1 MEGLSELAR
10 GQCVT
15 GNVIVLNG
23 TSSAG
28 KTTLAKAIQT
38 TADEPYQLFAFDQF
52 RDGLP
57 DRFRGL
63 NSPKGSPG
71 YAGLNVVAAPDEGVV
86 KAYIKLGEHALTML
100 HGMHQAI
107 ASFAHT
113 GHHVIVDHYVN
124 HPRAADDLVSTFV
137 GLKTTLVRVVCDR
150 RELLRRESLRPGRF
164 PGTAET
170 QRDIM
175 NECFEYDLT
184 VDSTH
189 TPATELARDVLAYV
203 ATQTIGN

>member
-1 MEGLSELAR
+1 MGHPSKLVRNGGVS
-10 GQCVT
+10 

-38 TADEPYQLFAFDQF
+38 AASEPYQLFAFDQF

-57 DRFRGL
+57 DRYRGL
-63 NSPKGSPG
+63 NSPEGSPG
-71 YAGLNVVAAPDEGVV
+71 SAGLNVIAAPADGDI
-86 KAYIKLGEHALTML
+86 KAYIMMGSHGLKML
-100 HGMHQAI
+100 NGMHQAI
-107 ASFAHT
+107 ASFARS

-124 HPRAADDLVSTFV
+124 HQHAADDLVAAFD
-137 GLKTTLVRVVCDR
+137 GLKTTLVRVVCDHD
-150 RELLRRESLRPGRF
+150 ELMRRESSRPGRF

-170 QRDIM
+170 QSDIM
-175 NECFEYDLT
+175 NTCFAYDIT

-189 TPATELARDVLAYV
+189 QSASELAVSVLNFV
-203 ATQTIGN
+203 AQ

>member
-1 MEGLSELAR
+1 M
-10 GQCVT
+10 T

-38 TADEPYQLFAFDQF
+38 TAEEPYQLFAFDQF

-63 NSPKGSPG
+63 NSPEGSPG
-71 YAGLNVVAAPDEGVV
+71 YDGLNVVAAPDDGVV
-86 KAYIKLGEHALTML
+86 KAYIKLGSHALTML

-107 ASFAHT
+107 ASFART

-124 HPRAADDLVSTFV
+124 HPHAAEDLVST
-137 GLKTTLVRVVCDR
+137 LADIRTTLVRVVCDR
-150 RELLRRESLRPGRF
+150 PELLRRESLRPGRF

-175 NECFEYDLT
+175 NQCFKYDLT

-189 TPATELARDVLAYV
+189 TSATILAREVLAFV
-203 ATQTIGN
+203 ANQAQGMTLNDTV

>member
-1 MEGLSELAR
+1 M
-10 GQCVT
+10 T
-15 GNVIVLNG
+15 GHVIVLNG

-38 TADEPYQLFAFDQF
+38 SANEPYQLFAFDQF

-63 NSPKGSPG
+63 NSPAGSPG
-71 YAGLNVVAAPDEGVV
+71 YAGLNVVAAPDDGVV
-86 KAYIKLGEHALTML
+86 KAYIKLGAHALTML

-107 ASFAHT
+107 ASFART

-124 HPRAADDLVSTFV
+124 HPHAADDLVSTFT
-137 GLKTTLVRVVCDR
+137 GLKTTLVCVICERP
-150 RELLRRESLRPGRF
+150 ELLRRESLRPGRF

-175 NECFEYDLT
+175 NECFQYDLT

-189 TPATELARDVLAYV
+189 TPATLLADDVLAYV
-203 ATQTIGN
+203 ARQTKGNSHP

>member
-1 MEGLSELAR
+1 MS
-10 GQCVT
+10 

-28 KTTLAKAIQT
+28 KTTLAKAIQS
-38 TADEPYQLFAFDQF
+38 TAAEAYQLFAFDQF

-63 NSPKGSPG
+63 NSPEGSPG
-71 YAGLNVVAAPDEGVV
+71 CAGLNVVAEPDDGVV
-86 KAYIKLGEHALTML
+86 KAYIKLGTHGLTML

-107 ASFAHT
+107 ASFART

-124 HPRAADDLVSTFV
+124 HPRAAQDLVETFAD
-137 GLKTTLVRVVCDR
+137 LQITLVCVVCDR
-150 RELLRRESLRPGRF
+150 SELLRREGSRPGRF

-189 TPATELARDVLAYV
+189 TPATELAERVLAYV
-203 ATQTIGN
+203 TNQTTGMTIND